1 MLPFDRMLPLTGE
14 EIESYKNQRFRYICR
29 RQFYD
34 AGDGN
39 EKMILSDDNGS
50 DEEFDPKNI

>member
-14 EIESYKNQRFRYICR
+14 EIESYKNQRFCYICR

-34 AGDGN
+34 VGDGN
-39 EKMILSDDNGS
+39 EKMILSDGNGS